1 MRSEGGQQVRMGI
14 GAGLGLSLSPGFVKS
29 TWKSSLAV
37 GQTGEGTGTGIWDG
51 DGAQEHSQGRDR
63 DLGWSWGTGS
73 LPRAGIWDLG
83 CA

>member
-14 GAGLGLSLSPGFVKS
+14 GAGLGLSLSPGFVKT

-51 DGAQEHSQGRDR
+51 AKEPSQGRDR
-63 DLGWSWGTGS
+63 DLGWGWGTGS